1 MPKRWSLIKK
11 VYNIKRT
18 IKIMGIADLIARIK
32 AWEPKYPPT
41 KPGKG
46 PEKGSESVQGAKIIP
61 LNRLSCFDFQKA
73 A

>member
-1 MPKRWSLIKK
+1 MP

-18 IKIMGIADLIARIK
+18 ANIMGIEQLIDKIRS
-32 AWEPKYPPT
+32 WEPKYPPT

-46 PEKGSESVQGAKIIP
+46 SENSSESVQVAKIISI
-61 LNRLSCFDFQKA
+61 NRLSYSAFQKA